1 MNNATLRN
9 GERISAKRL
18 KQYNITY
25 RVLTIGIILI
35 PINCY
40 WLIQNEAINA
50 NIYSTTSSLLFNVI
64 FSLFIVTAFNLLL
77 QKFLPRYTLKPG
89 ELLIIYTMLCQA
101 SAVSGEATIQLL
113 IPLLGHAFWHATPE
127 NEWAQLFHKYIPSWL
142 SVSDKRILLGYYEGE
157 STLYTAEHLKVWL
170 VPLASWAGFLML
182 IVFIM
187 LCLNVILRKQWM
199 ERERLTYPLIQ
210 LPFEMSQGVAFFRN
224 RLMWFG
230 FAFAAGIGILNG
242 LHFLYPV
249 VPGLKK
255 IYSLNYLFTQ
265 KPWNAI
271 TSEGFLIAFYPC
283 AVGLGFFIPLTLSF
297 SCWFFYLFW
306 KAELVLGSI
315 MGLRSL
321 PGFPYP
327 KWQESG
333 AYLGIGALALWSS
346 RRYLLQVF
354 IRAFGGNLVFRF
366 RRNPSRGIDDSTE
379 PMKYRTAIIGCI
391 AASVLL
397 IVFCLKAGMSV
408 WVAIV
413 FFACYLGISLAITR
427 MRAELGPLVH
437 ELYYANADQVIIAS
451 IGTRQFGP
459 QNLTVLSMF
468 WWITRSHN
476 NNLMPHQLEGFKLVD
491 RSRTSTRW
499 IWQLMLISTA
509 LGIVASAWRLL
520 DASYRIG
527 EQKQL
532 VGSTF
537 SRLQGW
543 LYYAK
548 STDYI
553 SVGFMGLGFA
563 FTVFLSFMGRR
574 FLWWP
579 FHPLGYAVTQGD
591 WAIKFLWFPLFLS
604 WLAKRILLK
613 HGGIRMYRQAVPFF
627 LGLIL
632 GDFVIGGIWSI
643 IGLVFK
649 IQVYAFKNW

>member
-1 MNNATLRN
+1 MKPIAKDNIVEYKAGSKDEILPLEIETF
-9 GERISAKRL
+9 SPKRL
-18 KQYNITY
+18 K
-25 RVLTIGIILI
+25 LLAIGLILI

-77 QKFLPRYTLKPG
+77 HKFLPRYSLKPG
-89 ELLIIYTMLCQA
+89 ELLIIYIMLCQA

-157 STLYTAEHLKVWL
+157 STLYTAEHLKAWL

-210 LPFEMSQGVAFFRN
+210 LPFEMSQGFTFFKN

-242 LHFLYPV
+242 LHFLYPIL
-249 VPGLKK
+249 PGLKK
-255 IYSLNYLFTQ
+255 TYSLNYLFTQ
-265 KPWNAI
+265 KPWSAI

-354 IRAFGGNLVFRF
+354 IRAFGGKSNL
-366 RRNPSRGIDDSTE
+366 DDSTE

-491 RSRTSTRW
+491 RSGTSARW
-499 IWQLMLISTA
+499 IWQLILISTA
-509 LGIVASAWRLL
+509 LGIVASSWTLL
-520 DASYRIG
+520 DASYKNG

>member
-1 MNNATLRN
+1 
-9 GERISAKRL
+9 
-18 KQYNITY
+18 
-25 RVLTIGIILI
+25 
-35 PINCY
+35 
-40 WLIQNEAINA
+40 
-50 NIYSTTSSLLFNVI
+50 
-64 FSLFIVTAFNLLL
+64 
-77 QKFLPRYTLKPG
+77 
-89 ELLIIYTMLCQA
+89 MLCQA

-113 IPLLGHAFWHATPE
+113 IPLLGHAFWYATPE
-127 NEWAQLFHKYIPSWL
+127 NEWAQLFHKYIPNWL

-157 STLYTAEHLKVWL
+157 STLYTTERLRAWL
-170 VPLASWAGFLML
+170 VPLASWAAFLML

-210 LPFEMSQGVAFFRN
+210 LPFEMSQGTTFFKN

-271 TSEGFLIAFYPC
+271 TSEGILIAFYPC

-354 IRAFGGNLVFRF
+354 IRACGGKSDL
-366 RRNPSRGIDDSTE
+366 DDSME

-391 AASVLL
+391 AASILL
-397 IVFCLKAGMSV
+397 IIFCAKAGMSV
-408 WVAIV
+408 WVAIL
-413 FFACYLGISLAITR
+413 FFGCYLAISLAITR

-437 ELYYANADQVIIAS
+437 ELYYANADQVITAT
-451 IGTRQFGP
+451 IGTRRFGP
-459 QNLTVLSMF
+459 QNLTILSMF

-491 RSRTSTRW
+491 RSGTSTRW
-499 IWQLMLISTA
+499 IWQLMFISTA
-509 LGIVASAWRLL
+509 LGIMASSWTLL
-520 DASYRIG
+520 DSSYNLG

-548 STDYI
+548 SPDYI
-553 SVGFMGLGFA
+553 SVSFMGLGFA
-563 FTVFLSFMGRR
+563 FTAFLSFMGRR

-613 HGGIRMYRQAVPFF
+613 HGGIRMYRQAVPLF

-632 GDFVIGGIWSI
+632 GDFAIGGIWSI

-649 IQVYAFKNW
+649 MQVYAFKNW